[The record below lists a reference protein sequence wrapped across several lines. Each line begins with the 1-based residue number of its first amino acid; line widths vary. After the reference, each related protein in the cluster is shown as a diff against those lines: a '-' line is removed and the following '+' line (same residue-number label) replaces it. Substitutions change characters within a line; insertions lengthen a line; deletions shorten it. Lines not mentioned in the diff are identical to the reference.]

1 MTKNVTYNMV
11 VGDVKGLI
19 FLSNMVDIKLDAGG
33 YVDDGTVAVNGTSVT
48 VNTSNYHDPSDSD
61 CFRLTIKA
69 ISVGKSVIEVT
80 GFYIPQHRLAGSA
93 IITCIV
99 SAPPPPPP
107 PPIPTLTIVIVP
119 ANAN

>member
-61 CFRLTIKA
+61 CFRLTIRA
-69 ISVGKSVIEVT
+69 VSSGTTVIDVT
-80 GFYIPQHRLAGSA
+80 GFFIPKHRLAGTAS
-93 IITCIV
+93 IKVIV
-99 SAPPPPPP
+99 APLPPPPPP
-107 PPIPTLTIVIVP
+107 PTPTLTIVVTMV
-119 ANAN
+119 